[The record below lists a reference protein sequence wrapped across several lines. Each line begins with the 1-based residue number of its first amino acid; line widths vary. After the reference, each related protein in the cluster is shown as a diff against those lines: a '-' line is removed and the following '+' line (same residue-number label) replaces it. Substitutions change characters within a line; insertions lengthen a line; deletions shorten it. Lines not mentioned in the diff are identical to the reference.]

1 MIEEGN
7 VKSEEL
13 VTEAAGREE
22 IHSKAVRAGKRTYF
36 FDVKATRRNDYYLT
50 ITESKKRFNRD
61 GKFFYEKHKLFL
73 YKEDF
78 DKFADSLK
86 EIIEFIREANPQPI
100 DPDGIDIADTGIEEE
115 EEAVAEETGDEEK
128 DFTNVEFED
137 LGEET
142 A

>member
-1 MIEEGN
+1 MIDEGN
-7 VKSEEL
+7 VKSEEYGADG
-13 VTEAAGREE
+13 TGREE

-78 DKFADSLK
+78 DKFADSLN
-86 EIIEFIREANPQPI
+86 EIIAFIREANPQPI
-100 DPDGIDIADTGIEEE
+100 ELEDSQEDHVKDSSEATEELVE
-115 EEAVAEETGDEEK
+115 KEK

-137 LGEET
+137 LGEEG

>member
-1 MIEEGN
+1 MIDEGN
-7 VKSEEL
+7 VKSEGL
-13 VTEAAGREE
+13 VTWTAEREE

-86 EIIEFIREANPQPI
+86 EVIEFIREANPQPI
-100 DPDGIDIADTGIEEE
+100 EPEDVELTKPAASSNPEPKP
-115 EEAVAEETGDEEK
+115 AEEEK

-137 LGEET
+137 LGEENV
-142 A
+142 

>member
-1 MIEEGN
+1 MIDEGN
-7 VKSEEL
+7 VKSEEV

-100 DPDGIDIADTGIEEE
+100 DPEEVEVTTAVDSNNPSE
-115 EEAVAEETGDEEK
+115 EIVQEEK

-137 LGEET
+137 LGEEK

>member
-1 MIEEGN
+1 MIDEGN
-7 VKSEEL
+7 VKSEEV
-13 VTEAAGREE
+13 VTQAAGREE

-100 DPDGIDIADTGIEEE
+100 DPEEVEVTKVVDSNNPSE
-115 EEAVAEETGDEEK
+115 EIVQEEK

-137 LGEET
+137 LGEEK

>member
-1 MIEEGN
+1 MIDEGN
-7 VKSEEL
+7 VKSEEYG
-13 VTEAAGREE
+13 ADGAGREE

-78 DKFADSLK
+78 DKFADSLN
-86 EIIEFIREANPQPI
+86 EIIAFIREANPQPI
-100 DPDGIDIADTGIEEE
+100 ELEDSPAAENEQSTDSSEELVE
-115 EEAVAEETGDEEK
+115 KEK

-137 LGEET
+137 LGEEG

>member
-1 MIEEGN
+1 MIDEGN
-7 VKSEEL
+7 VKSEEV

-100 DPDGIDIADTGIEEE
+100 DPEEVEVTKVVDSNNPSE
-115 EEAVAEETGDEEK
+115 EIVQEEK

-137 LGEET
+137 LGEEK